1 MNTNTIYIKI
11 FALLMFS
18 STVSFAQDNDKED
31 EILITDQDK
40 FITLS
45 QLNAVTSQDTR
56 SLPSVAERGNSV
68 FIQQIGTNNVVI
80 SNVVSQ
86 SSDIKIFQ
94 DGTENNVEINETA
107 REIDKLITQT
117 GNNNS
122 VVDFSF
128 NPNISTNLELI
139 QEGNN
144 LIFERFGTNEL
155 SKNLKFKMTGDAR
168 TIVIRSF

>member
-1 MNTNTIYIKI
+1 MKTNI
-11 FALLMFS
+11 LLTFVAFLCLGTS
-18 STVSFAQDNDKED
+18 LTFAQEA
-31 EILITDQDK
+31 EEEEVLVTDQDK

-45 QLNAVTSQDTR
+45 QINAITPQAS
-56 SLPSVAERGNSV
+56 SSVANGTNAV
-68 FIQQIGTNNVVI
+68 FIQQIGTDNVVLANI
-80 SNVVSQ
+80 AAE

-94 DGTENNVEINETA
+94 QGNENSVAIEETA
-107 REIDKLITQT
+107 REIEKQITQL

-128 NPNISTNLELI
+128 NPDTATNLELV
-139 QEGNN
+139 QDGNN

-155 SKNLKFKMTGDAR
+155 SKNLKFRMTGDAR